1 MHTNIHRNYTE
12 EKTNYIFILNLL
24 LILVSSSIYSCSKK
38 KKIEPQINQVS
49 SDVVWSG
56 EDNQVEIFGKNFIE
70 GVKLNIKEGKKEA
83 LIFSVYLLGEA
94 RKIEASFSKESE
106 ETFLC

>member
-1 MHTNIHRNYTE
+1 MPTNIHRNYTE
-12 EKTNYIFILNLL
+12 KKTNYIFILNLL

-38 KKIEPQINQVS
+38 KKIEPKILQVS
-49 SDVVWSG
+49 PDVFRSG

-70 GVKLNIKEGKKEA
+70 GAKLNIKEDKKEA
-83 LIFSVYLLGEA
+83 SIFSVYLLGES

-106 ETFLC
+106 ETFCC

>member
-1 MHTNIHRNYTE
+1 VV
-12 EKTNYIFILNLL
+12 KTL
-24 LILVSSSIYSCSKK
+24 
-38 KKIEPQINQVS
+38 
-49 SDVVWSG
+49 
-56 EDNQVEIFGKNFIE
+56 E

-83 LIFSVYLLGEA
+83 LIFSLFLLGES